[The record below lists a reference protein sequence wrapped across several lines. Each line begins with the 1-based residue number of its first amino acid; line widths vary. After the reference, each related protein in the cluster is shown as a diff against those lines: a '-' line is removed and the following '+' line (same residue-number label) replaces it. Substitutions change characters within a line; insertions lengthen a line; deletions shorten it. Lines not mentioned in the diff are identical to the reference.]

1 MPKAS
6 PKSRARTRD
15 THNTAA
21 PASAEVLTGSALHR
35 VTEILAA
42 LNSGQPVTANSLA
55 QRLQVSRSTI
65 VRAIETLRSTLGVEI
80 DYDPPK
86 HTYRLIRSSPSLP
99 LFRLDP
105 HEAIALALAGRM
117 AGGGAD
123 SPLGRMIRAMLRKIA
138 PVFGGAVTLA
148 MDSVDQILSAHGT
161 GSAAADEDMVHF
173 FPLVEAILQRR
184 AVRLDYT
191 KLGAARAERR
201 LVHPLHITE
210 YQKRF
215 RLIAWDTARREV
227 RNFRLSRI
235 HSMEATGG
243 FYEPPA
249 GFDLAAYLRGS
260 LGAFAGERE
269 FEVRIALDA
278 HAAAYARETPW
289 HPSQRLVERP
299 GGGAEITLRLN
310 HPTDATIAVLRW
322 GRHAEVLAPAHLRK
336 TIRDELAAALAR
348 YNR

>member
-1 MPKAS
+1 MAKAS
-6 PKSRARTRD
+6 PKPRARTRD

-21 PASAEVLTGSALHR
+21 PASTEVLTGSALHR
-35 VTEILAA
+35 ITEILAA
-42 LNSGQPVTANSLA
+42 LNSGKPVTANSLA
-55 QRLQVSRSTI
+55 QCLQVSRSTI
-65 VRAIETLRSTLGVEI
+65 MRDIETLRSTLGVEI

-86 HTYRLIRSSPSLP
+86 HTYRLTRPGPSLP

-138 PVFGGAVTLA
+138 PVFGGAVTLT
-148 MDSVDQILSAHGT
+148 MDSVDQIVSAHDTEG
-161 GSAAADEDMVHF
+161 AAADEDMVHF

-184 AVRLDYT
+184 VVRLDYA
-191 KLGAARAERR
+191 KLGATRPEKRV
-201 LVHPLHITE
+201 VHPLHITE

-227 RNFRLSRI
+227 RTFRLNRI
-235 HSMEATGG
+235 QAMEATGD
-243 FYEPPA
+243 FFEPPA
-249 GFDLAAYLRGS
+249 GFDLAAHLRGS
-260 LGAFAGERE
+260 LGAFAGGKE

-278 HAAAYARETPW
+278 HAAAYARETRW
-289 HPSQRLVERP
+289 HPSQQLVDRP

-322 GRHAEVLAPAHLRK
+322 GRHAEVLAPADLRK
-336 TIRDELAAALAR
+336 AIREELAAALAPYR
-348 YNR
+348 R

>member
-1 MPKAS
+1 MATPAQNRRSRS
-6 PKSRARTRD
+6 PRP
-15 THNTAA
+15 TA
-21 PASAEVLTGSALHR
+21 PSSSGKPESLTGNTLHR
-35 VTEILAA
+35 ITEILAA
-42 LNSGQPVTANSLA
+42 LNSGQPVTATTLA
-55 QRLQVSRSTI
+55 RRLQVSRSTI
-65 VRAIETLRSTLGVEI
+65 MRDIETLRNTLGVEL

-86 HTYRLIRSSPSLP
+86 HTYRPTRSSPSLP

-123 SPLGRMIRAMLRKIA
+123 SPLGRMIRAMLRKVA

-148 MDSVDQILSAHGT
+148 LDSVDQIISAPGT
-161 GSAAADEDMVHF
+161 AGAAADEDMVFF
-173 FPLVEAILQRR
+173 FPLVEAILHRR
-184 AVRLDYT
+184 VVRLDYT
-191 KLGAARAERR
+191 KPGAARPEKR

-235 HSMEATGG
+235 RAMESTGG

-260 LGAFAGERE
+260 LGAFSGEKE
-269 FEVRIALDA
+269 FGVRIALDA
-278 HAAAYARETPW
+278 HAAAYARDTPW
-289 HPSQRLVERP
+289 HPSQQLKELP
-299 GGGAEITLRLN
+299 GGGAEITLRVN
-310 HPTDATIAVLRW
+310 HATDVTIAVLRW
-322 GRHAEVLAPAHLRK
+322 GRHAEVLAPADLRK
-336 TIRDELAAALAR
+336 TVREELTATLAR
-348 YNR
+348 YRR